1 MSDNNTVLG
10 IDQNLEALLCYVLGW
25 VTGIV
30 FLFLEKENEYVR
42 FHAMQSLVTFL
53 ALFIITLVIGWIP
66 ILGWLISFLFSILG
80 LVLWLILMIKAY
92 KGESYKLPYVGD
104 FSEEQLSKM

>member
-10 IDQNLEALLCYVLGW
+10 IDQNLEALLCYALGW
-25 VTGIV
+25 ITGIV

-53 ALFIITLVIGWIP
+53 ALFIITMVIGSIP
-66 ILGWLISFLFSILG
+66 ILGWLISFLVSILG
-80 LVLWLILMIKAY
+80 LIIWVMLMIKAY
-92 KGESYKLPYVGD
+92 QGEFYKLPYIGD
-104 FSEEQLSKM
+104 FAEEQLSKI

>member
-1 MSDNNTVLG
+1 MADNNTVLG

-25 VTGIV
+25 ITGIV

-53 ALFIITLVIGWIP
+53 TLFIITMVIGWIP
-66 ILGWLISFLFSILG
+66 ILGWLISFLVSILG
-80 LVLWLILMIKAY
+80 LVIWVILMMKAY
-92 KGESYKLPYVGD
+92 QGEVYKLPYAGD
-104 FSEEQLSKM
+104 FAEEQLSKM

>member
-1 MSDNNTVLG
+1 MADNNTVLG

-30 FLFLEKENEYVR
+30 FLLLEKENEYVR

-53 ALFIITLVIGWIP
+53 TLFVITMVVGWIP
-66 ILGWLISFLFSILG
+66 ILGWIISFLVSILG
-80 LVLWLILMIKAY
+80 LILWVMLMIKAY
-92 KGESYKLPYVGD
+92 QGERYKLPYAGD
-104 FSEEQLSKM
+104 FSEEQLTKI